1 MRVVLALATSSG
13 QISGVQRHAINV
25 ARCLLSR
32 SEVTDLHL
40 LVTPSQHGFVR
51 DSTSLEDER
60 LHLHIVQVGDSAFRR
75 NLWYFAQLPG
85 LAAFYQADIVHLAYP
100 MPLRRSAF
108 HCPTVVT
115 LHDMYPFDIP
125 ENFGSPRVLANQVV
139 LRQCLQSVDSI
150 ACVSESTRTGLER
163 RMPELARRKAIT
175 IHNCVEPISAHRPVQ
190 QLNNVPFLL
199 CVAQHRR
206 NKNILLLLQV
216 FRDLLRGG
224 HLAPRTQLVIVGM
237 EGPETKAILRFIS
250 SNQLGHRVLLLSGIP
265 DAELRWC
272 YQNCELLLAPSIIE
286 GFGLPVAEAA
296 LSGCRVV
303 CSDIPAF
310 REVGGDHC
318 HYVPLDSA
326 AEQGFVDAVC
336 HSLGEPPRKP
346 IAAPRFSSDVIGE
359 KYLELY
365 RSLTLPA
372 RRVDRRVLGTSISSP
387 EREHIL

>member
-1 MRVVLALATSSG
+1 MRILLALATSSG

-32 SEVTDLHL
+32 REVTDLHL
-40 LVTPSQHGFVR
+40 LVAPSQDGFVR

-60 LHLHIVQVGDSAFRR
+60 LHLHIAQVGDSALRR
-75 NLWYFAQLPG
+75 NLWYFAQLPR
-85 LAAFYQADIVHLAYP
+85 LAAYYQADIVHLAYP

-125 ENFGSPRVLANQVV
+125 ENFGFPRVLVNQFV
-139 LRQCLQSVDSI
+139 LSQCLQNADSI
-150 ACVSESTRTGLER
+150 TCVSDSTRTGLER
-163 RMPELARRKAIT
+163 FNAGLARRKAIT
-175 IHNCVEPISAHRPVQ
+175 IHNSVDPISSYRPVQ

-206 NKNILLLLQV
+206 NKNILLLLRV
-216 FRDLLRGG
+216 FKDLLRTD

-250 SNQLGHRVLLLSGIP
+250 SNQIDDRVLLLSGIP
-265 DAELRWC
+265 DPELRWC
-272 YQNCELLLAPSIIE
+272 YQNCELLLAPSIVE

-296 LSGCRVV
+296 LAGCRVI

-318 HYVPLDSA
+318 HYVPLDSK

-336 HSLGEPPRKP
+336 HSLGKP
-346 IAAPRFSSDVIGE
+346 LSKSVAAPRFSPAVIAE
-359 KYLELY
+359 KYLKLY
-365 RSLTLPA
+365 QSLILAAP
-372 RRVDRRVLGTSISSP
+372 RVDRRVLGTSISSP